1 MMDPNTYD
9 IGNLKHSSGICIDF
23 VNSFLKTKTV
33 EERRT
38 LRERVDD
45 RLNVSYIPMMS
56 PAISCV
62 STKCKYDMWVDFNK
76 WIRGEVEKIG
86 KMDQLEDLS
95 DFCLQYSI
103 GINKYMM
110 WLV

>member
-1 MMDPNTYD
+1 
-9 IGNLKHSSGICIDF
+9 
-23 VNSFLKTKTV
+23 
-33 EERRT
+33 
-38 LRERVDD
+38 
-45 RLNVSYIPMMS
+45 
-56 PAISCV
+56 
-62 STKCKYDMWVDFNK
+62 MWVDFNK

-103 GINKYMM
+103 GLNKYMM